1 MYFHQSS
8 FKFSDTATHYI
19 LDKYT
24 DVFNN
29 NFMHDLDINQYFGNN
44 QNEWYHSLVG
54 NELNTYLKQFN
65 CDTSYYGI
73 TAFISNTT
81 DIYLGNPHVDTRFD
95 KQGNPS
101 TIKSRLNVLVLG
113 NPTDNMFWWDTM
125 RYGDERMIDSSYK
138 DLNGVEYISKSVPG
152 NTMRER
158 WNYLSEPTMV
168 ANNILTPSAF
178 VRTDCVHT
186 VTCSAGPRLIV
197 TVALNKSIEELAD
210 VTQRWCTSLVR
221 KRS

>member
-8 FKFSDTATHYI
+8 FKFSDNATQYI
-19 LDKYT
+19 LTKYAS
-24 DVFNN
+24 VFDN
-29 NFMHDLDINQYFGNN
+29 NFMHDLDINQYYGNN
-44 QNEWYHSLVG
+44 QTEWHDSIVG
-54 NELNTYLKQFN
+54 HELNTYLKQFK

-73 TAFISNTT
+73 TTFICNTT
-81 DIYLGNPHVDTRFD
+81 DTYLGNPHVDTRID
-95 KQGNPS
+95 ENGVQT

-125 RYGDERMIDSSYK
+125 RYGDERMIDSLYK
-138 DLNGVEYISKSVPG
+138 DLNGVEYVSKSVPG
-152 NTMRER
+152 KTMRER
-158 WNYLSEPTMV
+158 WDYLSEPTMV

-210 VTQRWCTSLVR
+210 VTQW
-221 KRS
+221 

>member
-8 FKFSDTATHYI
+8 FKFSDNATQYI
-19 LDKYT
+19 LTKYAS
-24 DVFNN
+24 VFDN
-29 NFMHDLDINQYFGNN
+29 NFMHDLDINQYYDNN
-44 QNEWYHSLVG
+44 QFEWYHSIVG
-54 NELNTYLKQFN
+54 YELNTYLKQYK

-73 TAFISNTT
+73 TTFICNTT
-81 DIYLGNPHVDTRFD
+81 DTYLGNPHVDTRID
-95 KQGNPS
+95 ENGVQT

-158 WNYLSEPTMV
+158 WDYLGKPTMI

-178 VRTDCVHT
+178 VKTDCAHT
-186 VTCSAGPRLIV
+186 VTCSPGPRLIL

-210 VTQRWCTSLVR
+210 VTQW
-221 KRS
+221 